1 MRCDRYDRRLKWIM
15 TQILYEIDGCTFYLQ
30 TSKEYQ
36 QEYDMRRGSEYSR
49 FHGYTYDGVWTAAL
63 AIQEVA
69 RKVHQ
74 SSHDKGIL
82 NRTIA
87 DFQYRNEEWE
97 NLFLE
102 ALTKTSF
109 EGVTVINYNIH
120 NIVCAY
126 CFIWLI
132 LNVWFISGSGE
143 ILQQR
148 KKSQH
153 IIETISR

>member
-1 MRCDRYDRRLKWIM
+1 
-15 TQILYEIDGCTFYLQ
+15 
-30 TSKEYQ
+30 
-36 QEYDMRRGSEYSR
+36 MRRGSEYSR

-87 DFQYRNEEWE
+87 DFQYRDKEWE
-97 NLFLE
+97 DLFLE

-109 EGVTVINYNIH
+109 EGVTVINYIIMH
-120 NIVCAY
+120 NILCV
-126 CFIWLI
+126 FIDVYDSFQIFNLYQGPVRFYNNERKASI
-132 LNVWFISGSGE
+132 LLKQFQGNY
-143 ILQQR
+143 Q
-148 KKSQH
+148 
-153 IIETISR
+153 

>member
-1 MRCDRYDRRLKWIM
+1 
-15 TQILYEIDGCTFYLQ
+15 LQ

-87 DFQYRNEEWE
+87 DFQYRDKEWE
-97 NLFLE
+97 DLFLE

-109 EGVTVINYNIH
+109 EGVTVINYIIMH
-120 NIVCAY
+120 NILLLC
-126 CFIWLI
+126 I
-132 LNVWFISGSGE
+132 LRTAVHVVF
-143 ILQQR
+143 L
-148 KKSQH
+148 
-153 IIETISR
+153 

>member
-1 MRCDRYDRRLKWIM
+1 MSYP
-15 TQILYEIDGCTFYLQ
+15 Q

-74 SSHDKGIL
+74 SSHDKGTL

-87 DFQYRNEEWE
+87 DFQYRDHEWE
-97 NLFLE
+97 DLFLE
-102 ALTKTSF
+102 ALRDTSF
-109 EGVTVINYNIH
+109 EGVTVI
-120 NIVCAY
+120 
-126 CFIWLI
+126 
-132 LNVWFISGSGE
+132 ISGNVLCVYTACKVFHVKPLPRDTSY
-143 ILQQR
+143 
-148 KKSQH
+148 
-153 IIETISR
+153 